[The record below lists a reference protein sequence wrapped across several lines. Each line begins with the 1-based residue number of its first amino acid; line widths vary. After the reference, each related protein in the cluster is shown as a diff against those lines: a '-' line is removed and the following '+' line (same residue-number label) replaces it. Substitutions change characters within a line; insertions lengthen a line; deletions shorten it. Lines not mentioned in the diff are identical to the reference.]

1 MKRRDL
7 KIPKY
12 MSEIAGDAFV
22 IREGTTHPYSSHH
35 SFAPRK
41 CQITKSQ
48 AFDTILWSHWPGTFL
63 GAVRT
68 S

>member
-7 KIPKY
+7 TIPKY

-22 IREGTTHPYSSHH
+22 IREGTPHPYSSHH
-35 SFAPRK
+35 SFTARK

-48 AFDTILWSHWPGTFL
+48 VFDTTYYGHTGLVLSWDS
-63 GAVRT
+63 
-68 S
+68 